1 MYSVEELMFSFYY
14 DFDEEEE
21 EEEVKE
27 DGGQKNEESR
37 VVEFVE
43 KESEKMDG
51 GE

>member
-14 DFDEEEE
+14 DFEEE

-43 KESEKMDG
+43 RESEKMDG
-51 GE
+51 DE

>member
-14 DFDEEEE
+14 DFEE
-21 EEEVKE
+21 EEEVEE

-51 GE
+51 DE

>member
-14 DFDEEEE
+14 DFEE

-51 GE
+51 DE

>member
-1 MYSVEELMFSFYY
+1 MYSVDELMFSFYY
-14 DFDEEEE
+14 DFEE
-21 EEEVKE
+21 EEEVEE

-51 GE
+51 DE